1 MAKKETEKIIDEMLV
16 LHQQNKIEELRKI
29 KNDENESD
37 ERRIAASLYLQLPRD
52 PKHSFKGN
60 IPW

>member
-1 MAKKETEKIIDEMLV
+1 MVKKETEKIIDEMLV

-37 ERRIAASLYLQLPRD
+37 ERRIAASLYLQLPHD
-52 PKHSFKGN
+52 SKHSFKGN
-60 IPW
+60 VPW